1 MKKLLLSTI
10 LCLSLCLL
18 VGSAWAQSTENKTQ
32 TYTSGSGTWTA
43 PVGAWKIISLE
54 AWGGGGGGGNATAA
68 RATASGG
75 GGGAHA
81 VYNTVITGIIPGTS
95 EVTYSV
101 GVGGGSA
108 AAGGTS
114 TITYSPNSIN
124 LRATGGGAGKTASHP
139 SSSGNTTTVTGGSG
153 GSASGCS
160 ASNLCES
167 GSTAASVSNKHD
179 GWFLSPHSSD
189 NIGSGGAGG
198 NAGGAASGAGGSQ
211 SGNGA
216 GNAATAVG
224 CGGGGA
230 RNGSSN
236 TNNSCTGGAGARG
249 QINITYQILTLT
261 VNFDAN
267 YTGGTNPA
275 SQTVLYYDAYGTL
288 PTLTRDN
295 YIFVGWFTEATGGT
309 QVTATTKHTS
319 TENITLYAHWASTG
333 AIANGSTAVAPCAN
347 YTVYNETTPDAIDG
361 QTIVYSWSYTING
374 GAATE
379 LNVNKLQLTQEDL
392 TLDQMGA
399 YVFTRYV
406 NVLGQK
412 VASAGQYT
420 INVYSVEPG
429 EIASESKYICPA
441 GSFTINSTTDATTTA
456 SATIVYEWRYSKD
469 GGAEVVVPGSDTK
482 ALTQANVSLNE
493 NGAYQFKRYATIGC
507 AEAVAATGSYT
518 LNVVTLPASYAAPAA
533 NFAKLCVGGEWVI
546 TGDDYT
552 LAGVASPHN
561 IATNFNWMISK
572 DGGAAASAGGSA
584 NLEQV
589 LDATGSY
596 TVYAAVE
603 YFNQLA
609 CVVNT
614 APVSVTVIADPTI
627 AVPTLTSTSVCPNGE
642 VTLTAANIDG
652 GVGDG
657 YTYNWE
663 FKADGSSTWNAVS
676 ASEATYDQ
684 YTGTAITASNF
695 IKMGDV
701 QYRTYVSNAQGCDVY
716 SPAAD
721 LNIIEVAVPVVRGDT
736 TVCPEAGKFIT
747 FKATTTDPSF
757 TLRWYENASTT
768 TYTETTPQVAMDN
781 ELDTTNYVAQY
792 NFGNGCVS
800 ARVPDAI
807 YLTYSAHLQYVD
819 ASGDLDQTICQNDGI
834 VDIQFT
840 HGGDCEPQISFDPAM
855 PAGVTIDKSVA
866 GITTIT
872 GAPTEAGTFT
882 YHVAL
887 LPDGVTLCAAPN
899 FYDGSIRVNPVY
911 SVTDNQ
917 AICAGG
923 YTIADKKGHSY
934 TFTESGT
941 YTKTLEAVTGCDSVV
956 TLNLYIHEWNQFGFE
971 DNEELIAGWT
981 TFNSVSSPINADV
994 AGSVSGS
1001 QITYSGWNGSNE
1013 NHGNNEPTILGEGVD
1028 ITNISPSYSDLIT
1041 ASGHLLALR
1050 NHQGNGTNG
1059 GINNG
1064 KSIVI
1069 RTSTV
1074 GYGNLKMKFDYGSQ
1088 RPKSFGQ
1095 WSGNDKAFT
1104 IVRMYY
1110 STDGSHYEALSTINV
1125 DQEEEFVTY
1134 GVCDVNL
1141 TTQSLGA
1148 LENANNIYLKFEFDG
1163 AASTSNNFY
1172 NFFLIDNLCIS
1183 GEKIKELELT
1193 GQTEACTNQPL
1204 TVVATAPYINTNVT
1218 PNDTTPVVYKW
1229 ERIVGGASTV
1239 LEETSHVLV
1248 DNDVQAGDYKYVV
1261 NVGSAPCGQS
1271 DTIDV
1276 FGIVP
1281 AYRLDIVR
1289 HGYVCSNEVDK
1300 VSNITFTDDCQY
1312 VDGMFIVTPTA
1323 DEMRTPGIYNCQLSI
1338 PTTANPCDSI
1348 ITLQLEVLKAFDTT
1362 IVANICL
1369 GESYTEYGFN
1379 ITPTIEG
1386 VTYHTSPDTWK
1397 CASGCDSVYHLTL
1410 RTNSVQ
1416 QALTSES
1423 DVILAAWPMDNGIS
1437 NYTPAC
1443 GVKTVGSTFV
1453 VEGSTNVPPFAT
1465 AAGHTPSSDYCYP
1478 SASSNGALTWPNLSS
1493 SCSGFTVSAS
1503 YTDYSGAYF
1512 EIKLNPYD
1520 YENLKLKFDY
1530 KRENAS
1536 TSNAQAFNQVRY
1548 SYKFSETGSYTTI
1561 GTANI
1566 TSTDWASQTLNF
1578 SSANTL
1584 DHDVVYLKLEFI
1596 GGNVGSTQSCGTF
1609 SGSKYL
1615 PSYITV
1621 DNVMIWGDRP
1631 ARATLDG
1638 TAQTCDKT
1646 YVCEGDDVTFT
1657 CQGDDAYFNFFVVDE
1672 NTNIETPF
1680 AGATTLSIT
1689 PTQTTTYTVKAVEM
1703 TTGCDSSW
1711 HFDVEVVKNPTLTLT
1726 SGSLDAGLCGNETF
1740 DIEFLI
1746 ENAISYNL
1754 EWLTEGNVTPDGI
1767 TVSDDNNGNI
1777 VLGGTLTNGGSA
1789 RYQITAD
1796 PDTRCSAA
1804 TLSEIGT
1811 VSVRLQP
1818 KIVQTIGKDSVCQD
1832 ADMQFV
1838 VDTAGLNFTLVPE
1851 DQRFKWFTADVT
1863 LGTEDTLNYTADEA
1877 THSTRHYIQVKQN
1890 GCTTLDSLDIVV
1902 YDLAGD
1908 TLRTEDMTYT
1918 FNYGDNYLPED
1929 SLKIPDLMHNGE
1941 PVAAN
1946 FIATVEHTGGSK
1958 LYPPTMDDLNLTI
1971 TWTITDSCGN
1981 THVKNQNLHF
1991 ILPPCGD
1998 ELTVTDKDGNL
2009 YHSVRVGLNCWM
2021 KENLKTTKYDDGT
2034 AVPVAMPYSS
2044 EIATDTAANAAMFGR
2059 LYTWYSAVKVD
2070 ENSNDAAPVV
2080 NAFGHVQGVCP
2091 DGWYLADRES
2101 FAALQDIEM
2110 DRMREAGNAYWIDG
2124 GGNNTTGMSLRGAGL
2139 YSNGTNRCENLRT
2152 NAYFWTSDEAS
2163 STSVKTFVADCHCY
2177 TWQEIQQSKGN
2188 AFSVRCLKEKE

>member
-1 MKKLLLSTI
+1 MKKFLFSTI
-10 LCLSLCLL
+10 LCFSLCLFIFI
-18 VGSAWAQSTENKTQ
+18 GNAMAQSTENKTEEL
-32 TYTSGSGTWTA
+32 TSGTNQTWTA
-43 PVGAWKIISLE
+43 PAGAWKIISLE
-54 AWGGGGGGGNATAA
+54 AWGGGGGGGNVNGNSPCGAG
-68 RATASGG
+68 GG

-81 VYNTVITGIIPGTS
+81 TYSTVITGIVPGPTAL
-95 EVTYSV
+95 TYSV
-101 GVGGGSA
+101 GAQVSGGNNGNPSSVKYDGTTLINVGGGTKGGTANQPNRPSLFGTNTTNA
-108 AAGGTS
+108 TGGAGGTVTTGTGSSGASGTGVTVSRSYLS
-114 TITYSPNSIN
+114 TTYPD
-124 LRATGGGAGKTASHP
+124 GGAGGA
-139 SSSGNTTTVTGGSG
+139 G
-153 GSASGCS
+153 A
-160 ASNLCES
+160 
-167 GSTAASVSNKHD
+167 
-179 GWFLSPHSSD
+179 
-189 NIGSGGAGG
+189 SGGAGG
-198 NAGGAASGAGGSQ
+198 STKS
-211 SGNGA
+211 SNGA
-216 GNAATAVG
+216 GNAGTAP
-224 CGGGGA
+224 GGGGSGA
-230 RNGSSN
+230 RNGGSGSY
-236 TNNSCTGGAGARG
+236 TGGAGARG

-267 YTGGTNPA
+267 YTGGTNPT
-275 SQTVLYYDAYGTL
+275 SQTVLYYDTYGTL
-288 PTLTRDN
+288 PMLTRDN

-309 QVTATTKHTS
+309 QVTTTTKCTS
-319 TENITLYAHWASTG
+319 TENVTLYAHWASTG
-333 AIANGSTAVAPCAN
+333 AIANGSTSVTPCAN
-347 YTVYNETTPDAIDG
+347 FTVYNQTTPDAIEG
-361 QTIVYSWSYTING
+361 QTIVYSWSYTVND
-374 GAATE
+374 GAAIE
-379 LNVNKLQLTQEDL
+379 LSANKLELSQVDMS
-392 TLDQMGA
+392 LDQMGT
-399 YVFTRYV
+399 YKFTRYV

-412 VASAGQYT
+412 VASAEQYT
-420 INVYSVEPG
+420 INVSSVEPG
-429 EIASESKYICPA
+429 AIASGSKYICPA
-441 GSFTINSTTDATTTA
+441 SSFTIGSTTDAFTTA
-456 SATIVYEWRYSKD
+456 SEAITYEWRYSKD
-469 GGAEVVVPGSDTK
+469 GGAEVVVTGSNK
-482 ALTQANVSLNE
+482 KELTQADVSFTE
-493 NGAYQFKRYATIGC
+493 SGAYEFKRYATIGC
-507 AEAVAATGSYT
+507 AEAKVATGSYT
-518 LNVVTLPASYAAPAA
+518 LNVVVLPASYDAPTA
-533 NFAKLCVGGEWVI
+533 NFANLCVGGEWVV
-546 TGDDYT
+546 TGADYT
-552 LAGVASPHN
+552 LTGVTSPHD
-561 IATNFNWMISK
+561 IATSFDWMISK
-572 DGGAAASAGGSA
+572 DGGVAASAGGSA
-584 NLEQV
+584 ELVQP
-589 LDATGSY
+589 LDAEGSY
-596 TVYAAVE
+596 TVYAAVG
-603 YFNQLA
+603 YFGQSA

-614 APVSVTVIADPTI
+614 APVSVTVVADPAI
-627 AVPTLTSTSVCPNGE
+627 AVPTLTSNSVCPNGE
-642 VTLTAANIDG
+642 VTMTAASIVG

-663 FKADGSSTWNAVS
+663 FKAVGSSTWNAVS

-701 QYRTYVSNAQGCDVY
+701 QYRTYVSNAQGCDAY

-736 TVCPEAGKFIT
+736 TVCPEAGKYIS
-747 FKATTTDPSF
+747 FKATTTDPAFS
-757 TLRWYENASTT
+757 LRWFENATTT

-792 NFGNGCVS
+792 NPGNGCVS

-819 ASGDLDQTICQNDGI
+819 ASGDLDQTVCQNDGI

-840 HGGDCEPQISFDPAM
+840 HGGDCEPQITFDPAM
-855 PAGVTIDKSVA
+855 PAGVTIDNSVA

-872 GAPTEAGTFT
+872 GTPTEAGTFT

-887 LPDGVTLCAAPN
+887 LPDGVTRCAAPN
-899 FYDGSIRVNPVY
+899 YYDGSINVNPVY
-911 SVTDNQ
+911 NVTENK
-917 AICAGG
+917 AICGGG
-923 YTIADKKGHSY
+923 YTIGDKMGHSY

-956 TLNLYIHEWNQFGFE
+956 TLNLYIHEWNQFGFKE
-971 DNEELIAGWT
+971 NEELIAGWT
-981 TFNSVSSPINADV
+981 MFNSVASPISADME

-1013 NHGNNEPTILGEGVD
+1013 NHGDNDPGLVGSGVD
-1028 ITNISPSYSDLIT
+1028 VTNISPSSSALIT
-1041 ASGHLLALR
+1041 ADGHLLALR

-1069 RTSTV
+1069 RTSTI

-1095 WSGNDKAFT
+1095 WSGNDKALT

-1125 DQEEEFVTY
+1125 DLEEDYVTY
-1134 GVCDVNL
+1134 GVSEVNL

-1148 LENANNIYLKFEFDG
+1148 LENANNIYLKLEFDG
-1163 AASTSNNFY
+1163 AASTSNVYY

-1193 GQTEACTNQPL
+1193 GETEACTNQPM

-1239 LEETSHVLV
+1239 LEETSHILV

-1261 NVGSAPCGQS
+1261 SVGEAPCGQS

-1276 FGIVP
+1276 YGIVP

-1323 DEMRTPGIYNCQLSI
+1323 DEMRLPGIYDCQLSI

-1348 ITLQLEVLKAFDTT
+1348 ITLQLEVRKAFDTT

-1369 GESYTEYGFN
+1369 GETYTEYGFN

-1386 VTYHTSPDTWK
+1386 ISYHTSPDTWK

-1453 VEGSTNVPPFAT
+1453 VEGSSNVPPFANV
-1465 AAGHTPSSDYCYP
+1465 AGHTPSSDYCYP
-1478 SASSNGALTWPNLSS
+1478 SGSSNGALTWPNLSS
-1493 SCSGFTVSAS
+1493 SCSGFTNSAS

-1584 DHDVVYLKLEFI
+1584 DHDVVFLKMEFI

-1638 TAQTCDKT
+1638 TAQICDKAGS
-1646 YVCEGDDVTFT
+1646 YVCEGEEVTFT
-1657 CQGDDAYFNFFVVDE
+1657 CQGDDTYFKFYVVDE
-1672 NTNIETPF
+1672 TAGKDTAF
-1680 AGATTLSIT
+1680 AGNTLTIT
-1689 PTQTTTYTVKAVEM
+1689 PTQTTTYYIKAVEQ
-1703 TTGCDSSW
+1703 TTLCDSVW
-1711 HFDVEVVKNPTLTLT
+1711 GPFQVEVVKNPTLTLT
-1726 SGSLDAGLCGNETF
+1726 TGTLDEALCGHETL
-1740 DIEFLI
+1740 DVEFLI
-1746 ENAISYNL
+1746 ENATSDSLI
-1754 EWLTEGNVTPDGI
+1754 WLTEGGVKPDGI
-1767 TVSDDNNGNI
+1767 SVSDDNNGNI
-1777 VLGGTLTNGGSA
+1777 ALGGTLTNGGSA
-1789 RYQITAD
+1789 RYQVVAN
-1796 PDTRCSAA
+1796 PDIRCS
-1804 TLSEIGT
+1804 TIILSENGT
-1811 VSVRLQP
+1811 ISTILQP
-1818 KIVQTIGKDSVCQD
+1818 KILHTIGEDTVCQD
-1832 ADMQFV
+1832 RAMQFV
-1838 VDTAGLNFTLVPE
+1838 VDTAGLKFGIVPE
-1851 DQRFKWFTADVT
+1851 NQRFVWFTANDDT
-1863 LGTEDTLNYTADEA
+1863 LGIQDTLNYTADEA
-1877 THSTRHYIQVKQN
+1877 IHSTRHYIQVKQTG

-1902 YDLAGD
+1902 YDLSSD
-1908 TLRTEDMTYT
+1908 TLRVEDMTYIL
-1918 FNYGDNYLPED
+1918 NYGENYLRSD
-1929 SLKIPDLMHNGE
+1929 SLIVPYLMHNGE
-1941 PVAAN
+1941 PVPES
-1946 FIATVEHTGGSK
+1946 FIASAVHDGGVNI
-1958 LYPPTMDDLNLTI
+1958 YPPSMDNLNTSI
-1971 TWTITDSCGN
+1971 TWTITDKCGN
-1981 THVKNQNLHF
+1981 EHVKSQNLHF
-1991 ILPPCGD
+1991 EIPPCGD
-1998 ELTVTDKDGNL
+1998 GVTVTDKDGNL
-2009 YHSVRVGLNCWM
+2009 YHSVRIGLNCWM
-2021 KENLKTTKYDDGT
+2021 KENLRTTKYADET
-2034 AVPVAMPYSS
+2034 PVPVAMGYYAEGNVDS
-2044 EIATDTAANAAMFGR
+2044 AANTATFGR
-2059 LYTWYSAVKVD
+2059 LYTWYSATKVA
-2070 ENSNDAAPVV
+2070 ENDDNATPQV
-2080 NAFGHVQGVCP
+2080 NEYGHVQGVCP
-2091 DGWYLADRES
+2091 DGWYLPDREN
-2101 FAALQDIEM
+2101 FASLHDIEM
-2110 DRMREAGNAYWIDG
+2110 NRMREAGDAYWIDG
-2124 GGNNTTGMSLRGAGL
+2124 GGNNTSGLSLRGSGY
-2139 YSNGTNRCENLRT
+2139 YSNNTERCENLRLH
-2152 NAYFWTSDEAS
+2152 AYFWTSDEVN
-2163 STSVKTFVADCHCY
+2163 STIVKSFMADCHCY
-2177 TWQEIQQSKGN
+2177 SWQEIEQSKGN
-2188 AFSVRCLKEKE
+2188 AFSIRCLKEKD

>member
-1 MKKLLLSTI
+1 MKKLLFSTI
-10 LCLSLCLL
+10 LCLSLCFLA
-18 VGSAWAQSTENKTQ
+18 STAMAQSTETKTA
-32 TYTSGSGTWTA
+32 TPSGSGSWTV
-43 PVGAWKIISLE
+43 PVGTWKITKLE
-54 AWGGGGGGGNATAA
+54 AWGGGGGGGNATGA

-75 GGGAHA
+75 GGGGY
-81 VYNTVITGIIPGTS
+81 VIYNTEITDAIPLVSTIS
-95 EVTYSV
+95 YKV
-101 GVGGGSA
+101 GASGGSA
-108 AAGGTS
+108 TAGGSS
-114 TITYSPNSIN
+114 TITYSTTISLVAN
-124 LRATGGGAGKTASHP
+124 GGGAGRTASHP
-139 SSSGNTTTVTGGSG
+139 SRSGNTNTATGGTGGTVSG
-153 GSASGCS
+153 GNATLSKSG
-160 ASNLCES
+160 N
-167 GSTAASVSNKHD
+167 AAANVTNHHD

-189 NIGSGGAGG
+189 NIGAGGAGG
-198 NAGGAASGAGGSQ
+198 LAGGATTGAGGTQ
-211 SGNGA
+211 SSNAA
-216 GNAATAVG
+216 GNSATGIG

-230 RNGSSN
+230 HNGSGS
-236 TNNSCTGGAGARG
+236 TNNSCTGGAGGPG
-249 QINITYQILTLT
+249 QVKITYEILTLT
-261 VNFDAN
+261 VSFNIN
-267 YTGGTNPA
+267 YAEGTNPTD
-275 SQTVLYYDAYGTL
+275 QTVLYYDTYGTL
-288 PTLTRDN
+288 PSVSRNN
-295 YIFVGWFTEATGGT
+295 YIFLGWFTDATGGSKVTETT
-309 QVTATTKHTS
+309 QYTS

-333 AIANGSTAVAPCAN
+333 AIADGSTTASPCQD
-347 YTVYNETTPDAIDG
+347 YTVYNDVTPDDMG
-361 QTIVYSWSYTING
+361 ETMTYSWSYTVNG
-374 GAATE
+374 GTSID
-379 LNVNKLQLTQEDL
+379 LDVNKKELTQVDL
-392 TLDQMGA
+392 TLNQMGT

-412 VASAGQYT
+412 VASSGNYT
-420 INVYSVEPG
+420 INVASVDPG
-429 EIASESKYICPA
+429 EITTDTKVACTMSA
-441 GSFTINSTTDATTTA
+441 FTIGSVTDATTT
-456 SATIVYEWRYSKD
+456 STGTIVYEWRYAKD
-469 GGAEVVVPGSDTK
+469 GGAETVIANSDK
-482 ALTQANVSLNE
+482 KELTNADFTISDGGTYV
-493 NGAYQFKRYATIGC
+493 FKRYATIGC
-507 AEAVAATGSYT
+507 AEAVAATGEYT
-518 LNVVTLPASYAAPAA
+518 LSVTKLPANYAAPTY
-533 NFAKLCVGGEWVI
+533 NFNELCAGGEVEVI
-546 TGDDYT
+546 GDDYN
-552 LAGVASPHN
+552 LSDVASPHN
-561 IATNFNWMISK
+561 IPTDFNWMISK
-572 DGGAAASAGGSA
+572 DAGTPEIAGQNA
-584 NLEQV
+584 TLTQV
-589 LDATGSY
+589 LNSTGNYSI
-596 TVYAAVE
+596 YASVV
-603 YFNQLA
+603 YFNDNA

-614 APVSVTVIADPTI
+614 EPVAITVVEDPTI
-627 AVPTLTSTSVCPNGE
+627 AVPTLSATEVCPNGS
-642 VTLTAANIDG
+642 VTLTTAAPTG
-652 GVGDG
+652 GVGG
-657 YTYNWE
+657 EYTYNWE
-663 FKADGSSTWNAVS
+663 FKADGTDTWNAVS

-684 YTGTAITASNF
+684 YTGATVTASNF
-695 IKMGDV
+695 TSMGAV
-701 QYRTYVSNAQGCDVY
+701 QYRSYVSNPRGCDAY
-716 SPAAD
+716 SNAVD
-721 LNIIEVAVPVVRGDT
+721 LTVTIVDVPVVRGDT
-736 TVCPEAGKFIT
+736 LVCPAAGQTIA
-747 FKATTTDPSF
+747 FKATKTDDNF
-757 TLRWYENASTT
+757 QLYWYENENTDVYSTT
-768 TYTETTPQVAMDN
+768 TPLVSMDN

-792 NFGNGCVS
+792 NPGNGCVS

-807 YLTYSAHLQYVD
+807 YISYSAHLQYVD
-819 ASGDLDQTICQNDGI
+819 ASGDLDQTVCQNDGI
-834 VDIQFT
+834 VDIQFN
-840 HGGDCEPQISFDPAM
+840 HGGDCEPQITFTPAM
-855 PAGVTIDKSVA
+855 PAGLTIDNSVA
-866 GITTIT
+866 GETRIT
-872 GAPTEAGTFT
+872 GTPTEAGDFS

-887 LPDGVTLCAAPN
+887 LPDGNTKCAAPN
-899 FYDGSIRVNPVY
+899 FYDGSIKVNPVY

-917 AICAGG
+917 AICGGG

-1261 NVGSAPCGQS
+1261 SVGSAPCGQS

-1289 HGYVCSNEVDK
+1289 HGYVCSNEVDQ

-1323 DEMRTPGIYNCQLSI
+1323 DEMRTPGTYNCQLSI
-1338 PTTANPCDSI
+1338 PTTTNPCDSV
-1348 ITLQLEVLKAFDTT
+1348 ITLMLEVKKAFDTT
-1362 IVANICL
+1362 IVAHICL
-1369 GESYTEYGFN
+1369 GETYTEYGFN

-1386 VTYHTSPDTWK
+1386 VSYHSSPDAWK

-1410 RTNSVQ
+1410 MTNSVQ

-1423 DVILAAWPMDNGIS
+1423 DVIMAAWPMDNGVS

-1453 VEGSTNVPPFAT
+1453 VEGSTNVPPFANV
-1465 AAGHTPSSDYCYP
+1465 AGHTPSSDYCYT
-1478 SASSNGALTWPNLSS
+1478 SSSTNGALTWPNLSS

-1520 YENLKLKFDY
+1520 YENLRLKFDY

-1566 TSTDWASQTLNF
+1566 TSTDWASQTLDF

-1584 DHDVVYLKLEFI
+1584 DNDVVFLKLEFI
-1596 GGNVGSTQSCGTF
+1596 GGNVGGTQSCGTF

-1631 ARATLDG
+1631 ARASLDG

-1646 YVCEGDDVTFT
+1646 YVCEGEEVTFT
-1657 CQGDDAYFNFFVVDE
+1657 CQGDDTYFKFYVVDE
-1672 NTNIETPF
+1672 TTTDETPF
-1680 AGATTLSIT
+1680 AGATSISIT
-1689 PTQTTTYTVKAVEM
+1689 PTQSTSYIIKAVEQ
-1703 TTGCDSSW
+1703 TTMCDSIW
-1711 HFDVEVVKNPTLTLT
+1711 GPFNVEVVKNPTLTLT
-1726 SGSLDAGLCGNETF
+1726 SGSLDAGLCGNETL
-1740 DIEFLI
+1740 DVEFSI
-1746 ENAISYNL
+1746 ENATSYNFT
-1754 EWLTEGNVTPDGI
+1754 WLTEGNVMPKGI
-1767 TVSDDNNGNI
+1767 IYNDDNNGVVSI
-1777 VLGGTLTNGGSA
+1777 GGTLTDGGSA
-1789 RYQITAD
+1789 RYLITAE
-1796 PDTRCSAA
+1796 PDSRCSAA
-1804 TLSEIGT
+1804 TLSQIGT
-1811 VSVRLQP
+1811 IAVRLQP
-1818 KIVQTIGKDSVCQD
+1818 QIVQTIGEDSVCQG
-1832 ADMQFV
+1832 AAMQFV

-1851 DQRFKWFTADVT
+1851 DQRFHWFTANGT
-1863 LGTEDTLNYTADEA
+1863 LGIQDTLNYTADEA

-1902 YDLAGD
+1902 LDLSAD

-1918 FNYGDNYLPED
+1918 FNYGDNYLSED
-1929 SLKIPDLMHNGE
+1929 SLIVPDLMHNGE
-1941 PVAAN
+1941 PVPAN
-1946 FIATVEHTGGSK
+1946 YIASVEHTGGSK
-1958 LYPPTMDDLNLTI
+1958 IFPTSMDDMDVVI
-1971 TWTITDSCGN
+1971 TWTITDKCGN
-1981 THVKNQNLHF
+1981 VHTKNQTLHF
-1991 ILPPCGD
+1991 ILPPCGGD
-1998 ELTVTDKDGNL
+1998 MTVTDKDGNV
-2009 YHSVRVGLNCWM
+2009 YNTVRMGLNCWM
-2021 KENLKTTKYDDGT
+2021 KENLKVTQYEDETR
-2034 AVPVAMPYSS
+2034 VPEARGYMGGNY
-2044 EIATDTAANAAMFGR
+2044 TDTTANISTFGR
-2059 LYTWYSAVKVD
+2059 LYTWYSAVKVP
-2070 ENSNDAAPVV
+2070 ENSAASVTPQVD
-2080 NAFGHVQGVCP
+2080 GKGYIQGVCP
-2091 DGWYLADRES
+2091 DGWRLPDREC
-2101 FAALQDIEM
+2101 FASLSEVEM
-2110 DRMREAGNAYWIDG
+2110 NKMRKPGSEYWLDG
-2124 GGNNTTGMSLRGAGL
+2124 GGTNETQFSLVGAGF
-2139 YSNGTNRCENLRT
+2139 YNNATNRCENILG
-2152 NAYFWTSDEAS
+2152 NSYFMTTDVYGD
-2163 STSVKTFVADCHCY
+2163 TQVKCFEADCHCY
-2177 TWQEIQQSKGN
+2177 RWQEIYQDKGTG
-2188 AFSVRCLKEKE
+2188 FSVRCVKE